1 VSTPRPPETPAP
13 GRNLHQTFDPQLG
26 LVLCALELP
35 PGWSAQSQVE
45 WRPDWPSNPVS
56 SWARV
61 SDPTNTVG
69 VDFLPAQSFAW
80 IEPNPGMYPAGTML
94 AGQVMLQPAPAAV
107 VLSRWLIPRMRG
119 PQARVTSVQTGRE
132 LARRMSIVD
141 QPGARLDGASAIVEV
156 PGYTEEWYGL
166 TVYADAPPEYGPLG
180 PLVQTN
186 WGFERLLVMHAPT
199 GTLDAHREQLWSIA
213 GGLRVNPV
221 WQEQATQTV
230 LSIQRGLQ
238 LQMAQGYANIAAAGQ
253 LSRQISANNNA
264 MIAGMDASRAAA
276 NAADANRRRAELADP
291 GRGATAGFDEYIR
304 GVNTY
309 DDPEYGSSQ
318 HDATAAYVWT
328 DGSGTYQYSDDPF
341 FNPNIGAGGG
351 PNWSVMTPTVP

>member
-1 VSTPRPPETPAP
+1 
-13 GRNLHQTFDPQLG
+13 
-26 LVLCALELP
+26 
-35 PGWSAQSQVE
+35 
-45 WRPDWPSNPVS
+45 VS

-119 PQARVTSVQTGRE
+119 PLARVTSVQTGRE